1 MNHARKSLRKLWL
14 KSRSAAVAL
23 LFLLLVSA
31 SATQAATVLYTA
43 TDLADTT
50 LGEDLWLY
58 EYRVS
63 DFAFGSGEGFNITF
77 DRALYTKLQNPP
89 PLVNADWDVLTLQ
102 PDLALSSNGIYDAL
116 ALRAAPSL
124 ANDFRV
130 TAVWLGTGTPGAQPF
145 TIHDASFGTIAT
157 GQTAPVPEPTTA
169 VLLLFGSWLCARR
182 RPRTGDPGTGGL

>member
-1 MNHARKSLRKLWL
+1 MLFFSTPQQARGPLRAFASMALAF
-14 KSRSAAVAL
+14 AAFGAKGD
-23 LFLLLVSA
+23 
-31 SATQAATVLYTA
+31 AATVIYTA
-43 TDLADTT
+43 TDLTDTT

-63 DFAFGSGEGFNITF
+63 DFTFASGEGFSISF
-77 DRALYTKLQNPP
+77 DRALYTKLQSPP

-102 PDLALSSNGIYDAL
+102 PDLALSSNGLYDAL

-157 GQTAPVPEPTTA
+157 GQTAAIPEPATS
-169 VLLLFGSWLCARR
+169 LLVMAGASFLGLR
-182 RPRTGDPGTGGL
+182 RPRRVVR